1 MIVPALRFADFD
13 AAVRPQ
19 DDLFRHVNGT
29 WLATAQIPEDK
40 SGWGAFQ
47 ELRDNSEKAVHDIV
61 ESVSSEDLG
70 SVEGKITALYASF
83 MSEDRIEEL
92 DDKPLRRLLD
102 MVDAISSP
110 AQLARYLGWSIRHG
124 ISSLYRAGVE
134 ADPGNPSRYIVMIG
148 QSGIGLPDEAYYHE
162 DQHAGIRE
170 RYLAHLRATFEL
182 LGCPDAA
189 EQAQAVFDL
198 ETKIASQHWDNVRTR
213 DLVQMYNLLTWPDFV
228 AASQALHWE
237 EFVSGAEIPG
247 ERIAELV
254 SMQPSFFSGVASLVE
269 SEPIEAWRSWAR
281 WHLVSTLSPL
291 LSSRFVE
298 QNFDFYSRQLAGT
311 PQLRPRWKRGTSL
324 VESVLGE
331 GIGKLYVERHFPPSA
346 KEQMDR
352 LVSHLLE
359 AYRRSIGELNWMG
372 EETRQEALRK
382 LSKFR
387 PKIGYPAKWRDYS
400 ALIVAPDDLVGNM
413 LRANSFELDHDL
425 AKMEAPVDPDEW
437 LMFPQTVNAYYH
449 PLRNEIVFPAAILQP
464 PFFNP
469 DADDAINYG
478 GIGAVIGHEIGHG
491 FDDKGSTVD
500 GDGML
505 RDWWTPEDRAAFEDR
520 TKKLVDQYAVLS
532 PEGAEGRTVNGE
544 LTLGENIGDLGGLGI
559 AYDAWLISGGDP
571 NGDPV
576 DGYSPAQRL
585 FLGWAA
591 VWRGKQREE
600 SVQKA
605 LATDPH
611 SPEVFR
617 CNQIVRNLDAFYQA
631 FDVSETDALWLD
643 PAERVKIW

>member
-29 WLATAQIPEDK
+29 WLTTTPIPEDK
-40 SGWGAFQ
+40 SSWGAFQ

-61 ESVSSEDLG
+61 ESVSSDDLS

-83 MSEDRIEEL
+83 MSEDHIEEL

-162 DQHAGIRE
+162 ERHAGIRE
-170 RYLAHLRATFEL
+170 HYLAHLRATFEL
-182 LGCPDAA
+182 LGCADAA
-189 EQAQAVFDL
+189 EQAQAVFGL

-228 AASQALHWE
+228 AASPALHWE
-237 EFVSGAEIPG
+237 EFVSGAEIPS

-311 PQLRPRWKRGTSL
+311 PQLRPRWKRGASL

-331 GIGKLYVERHFPPSA
+331 GIGKLYVERHFPPPA

-352 LVSHLLE
+352 IVSHLLE
-359 AYRRSIGELNWMG
+359 AYRRSISELDWMG

-387 PKIGYPAKWRDYS
+387 PKIGYPAKWRDYT

-491 FDDKGSTVD
+491 FDDKDSTVD

-505 RDWWTPEDRAAFEDR
+505 RNWWTPEDRTAFENL
-520 TKKLVDQYAVLS
+520 TAELVGQYAALS
-532 PEGAEGRTVNGE
+532 PEGAGGRTINGD

-559 AYDAWLISGGDP
+559 AYDAWLLTGGDP
-571 NGDPV
+571 DGEPI
-576 DGYSPAQRL
+576 DGYTPAQRL

-591 VWRGKQREE
+591 IWQSKQRDEL
-600 SVQKA
+600 VRRN

-611 SPEVFR
+611 SPAEFR

-631 FDVSETDALWLD
+631 FGVTESDALWLD